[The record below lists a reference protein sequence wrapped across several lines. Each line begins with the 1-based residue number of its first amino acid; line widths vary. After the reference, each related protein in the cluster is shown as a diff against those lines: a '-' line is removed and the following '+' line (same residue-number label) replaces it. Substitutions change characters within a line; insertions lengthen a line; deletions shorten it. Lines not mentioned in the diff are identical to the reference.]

1 MIDHNNCSGPPNQ
14 IPFLQILSDLDN
26 LQIIHTS
33 LKREMG
39 QYYNL
44 QSQTNTN
51 SKKEAL
57 FEILRSVLLRGVN
70 YNIQNII

>member
-1 MIDHNNCSGPPNQ
+1 
-14 IPFLQILSDLDN
+14 
-26 LQIIHTS
+26 
-33 LKREMG
+33 MG

-57 FEILRSVLLRGVN
+57 FLILRSVLLRGVKHN
-70 YNIQNII
+70 LGVITNVYDKKKHNEF